1 VNSTFFPAVLNA
13 ICVGHGH
20 PLLETAIARLAWV
33 LRPRELNDSGGLIE
47 SNRPVSVPNLA
58 LTIRYAKSPCL
69 PFAKLLSRKMK
80 LLLIEVLSFEDHDQD
95 TVNMA
100 SIDKQASRIARA
112 SFAVTP
118 IIPPFPRG
126 LIRNQNQA
134 LSRLHITKS
143 TPKWRLQSDEPA
155 LTLDSCT
162 LPSPRPPKRGSLS
175 SAFGAPI

>member
-1 VNSTFFPAVLNA
+1 MNSTFFPAALNA

-80 LLLIEVLSFEDHDQD
+80 LLLIEVL
-95 TVNMA
+95 
-100 SIDKQASRIARA
+100 
-112 SFAVTP
+112 
-118 IIPPFPRG
+118 FPRG